1 MQVLRDLRVAM
12 RGLRRAPGVLLITV
26 ISLGVGIGSMAAI
39 FGVANTFLTGG
50 SAGLTDPQSIIA
62 IGTTRDDGTEIS
74 TNSYPDYL
82 DVLST
87 LDGLEDASAVNTRI
101 LSYGEGDAVRPLMAD
116 EVTGN
121 HFAVMGIQPVIGRA
135 LLPEESDVGAGA
147 RVVMIGHDLW
157 QADFAGSTTALG
169 STLRINGYEH
179 TIVGVVPDGVL
190 SRGMPIEPDVWVPLG
205 SIGNESVR
213 DRNVR
218 EARDTRNFRVLARLS
233 DGVTAETVATQL
245 DVLASRL
252 VGQYPDS
259 WLDDFDNPRAF
270 GVMSEREARLGRG
283 LQLVVGGVAGFFLV
297 AAGLVLLIACANVTT
312 LFLARASNRR
322 QEMAVRVSLGASR
335 RRLVTMFLAEGLIPG
350 LGAGVVGLGV
360 ASLINRAINNAVS
373 SIPFGIPVRA
383 GFEVDGWVIAAA
395 FLLSLVA
402 SLIFGLLPALE
413 GSRPD
418 LVRGLKGVIGGIPSG
433 RRFGLRGGLVVTQC
447 AASVVLLVG
456 ASLFARSLTNA
467 AELDLGWD
475 PDRISIATKKLDAE
489 GLSEDE
495 GRQYIRDLKERL
507 EQSPGVEVAHMSQTM
522 ELTLLTIDLTL
533 IRDVDAVGYV
543 PRDVEVDLFWRNAVT
558 PGYLEMMGVPLMRG
572 RSLGDADVEGAPL
585 VAVVNETF
593 AERLWPGR
601 DPIGQTF
608 EASGAP
614 TPGGDDAATV
624 TRSFQVVGLARD
636 GKYFDFDD
644 GPLAYFWTSIYQD
657 YSSRIV
663 VSARGTQS
671 AEAMIPLLRENV
683 RLASGD
689 T

>member
-1 MQVLRDLRVAM
+1 MQVLGDLRVAM

-26 ISLGVGIGSMAAI
+26 LSLGVGIGSMAAI
-39 FGVANTFLTGG
+39 FGVANSFLTGG
-50 SAGLTDPQSIIA
+50 SAGLTDPESIIA

-82 DVLST
+82 DVLAT

-121 HFAVMGIQPVIGRA
+121 HFAVMGIEPVIGRA
-135 LLPEESDVGAGA
+135 LLPEESEVGAGA

-157 QADFAGSTTALG
+157 QADFGGSTAALG
-169 STLRINGYEH
+169 STLRLNGYEH
-179 TIVGVVPDGVL
+179 TIVGVVPDGVV
-190 SRGMPIEPDVWVPLG
+190 SRGMPVEPDVWVPLG
-205 SIGNESVR
+205 SIGDESAR

-218 EARDTRNFRVLARLS
+218 EARGTRNFRVLARL
-233 DGVTAETVATQL
+233 AEGATPEAVAGRL

-252 VGQYPDS
+252 VDEYPDS

-270 GVMSEREARLGRG
+270 GVMSEREARIGRG

-297 AAGLVLLIACANVTT
+297 AAGLILLIACANVTT

-335 RRLVTMFLAEGLIPG
+335 RRLITMFLAEGLIPG

-360 ASLINRAINNAVS
+360 ASLINRAINDAVS

-383 GFEVDGWVIAAA
+383 GFEVDGWVIAVA

-418 LVRGLKGVIGGIPSG
+418 LVRGLKGVIGGTSSG

-475 PDRISIATKKLDAE
+475 PDRIAIATKKLDAE

-495 GRQYIRDLKERL
+495 GRQYIRDLLERL
-507 EQSPGVEVAHMSQTM
+507 EQSPGVEVAHASQTM

-543 PRDVEVDLFWRNAVT
+543 PRDVEVDFFWRNAVT
-558 PGYLEMMGVPLMRG
+558 PGYLEMMSVPVIRG
-572 RSLGDADVEGAPL
+572 RSLEDGDVEGAPL
-585 VAVVNETF
+585 VAVVTRPSRRGCGRGAIRSGRRSRRPARPRPGAMTPRPSPDRSRSSE
-593 AERLWPGR
+593 WPATGSTSTSTTR
-601 DPIGQTF
+601 HSRTSGPPSIRTTRP
-608 EASGAP
+608 ASWCRR
-614 TPGGDDAATV
+614 GGPRV
-624 TRSFQVVGLARD
+624 PRR
-636 GKYFDFDD
+636 
-644 GPLAYFWTSIYQD
+644 
-657 YSSRIV
+657 
-663 VSARGTQS
+663 
-671 AEAMIPLLRENV
+671 
-683 RLASGD
+683 
-689 T
+689 